1 MEDPI
6 LEYINTLS
14 LTHEYLN
21 LSNAD
26 LPVLHRAITLYT
38 NSPTIK
44 REFQPK
50 ELNTSKDNEINGIKY
65 EEFYSN
71 EKNRNIKLGKLTN
84 EMKIRFYIMQVR
96 LEIIMSEFRH
106 ATGTISRIKDLFA
119 QLGIDEE
126 IGPLSLIVILRSELL
141 EVQAY
146 VEANYNLN
154 NSEEEKEEKELEEV
168 QETSESNSE
177 IKQRKNKK
185 AVNKKDKKN
194 SQKSPKSPF
203 DNLAIMKNVVNSYI
217 DKSSEVIINSINRN
231 AALSVTSSGLEAIRN
246 SNDLYLIQKRKA
258 SLDKNVA
265 ELATLIQF
273 DETNKLVINPIVVA
287 NESIDALLELLKAR
301 PLDNETMIE
310 LSSIYLKNG
319 RIKEALY
326 CVGETLLNGCSG
338 AWNVWSLRGEL
349 CLMQSSCIM
358 SESYANKKAAKSWLY
373 AAIASFN
380 YAIELCSGYV
390 RAWCG
395 LYVSLQKLNDLKLN
409 NVDLVYTKMK
419 MITLSN
425 LNKLKD
431 DTSVSIKEREKIVWI
446 LNNF

>member
-26 LPVLHRAITLYT
+26 LPVLHHAITLYT
-38 NSPTIK
+38 SSPNIK
-44 REFQPK
+44 REYQPK
-50 ELNTSKDNEINGIKY
+50 DLSTNKDSQINGIIY

-71 EKNRNIKLGKLTN
+71 EKNRTIKLGKLN
-84 EMKIRFYIMQVR
+84 DEMKIRFYIMQVR
-96 LEIIMSEFRH
+96 LEIIMCEFRN

-141 EVQAY
+141 EVKAY

-154 NSEEEKEEKELEEV
+154 NNEEEEDLEEV
-168 QETSESNSE
+168 QENGRSKSE
-177 IKQRKNKK
+177 ITQRKTKKVLNKRDK
-185 AVNKKDKKN
+185 NDSKK
-194 SQKSPKSPF
+194 SAKSPF

-246 SNDLYLIQKRKA
+246 CNDLYLIQKRKA

-265 ELATLIQF
+265 KLASLIKF
-273 DETNKLVINPIVVA
+273 DETNKLMINPIVVA
-287 NESIDALLELLKAR
+287 NESIETLLELLKTR

-338 AWNVWSLRGEL
+338 AWNVWSLRGEI
-349 CLMQSSCIM
+349 CMMQSSCIM
-358 SESYANKKAAKSWLY
+358 SEMNANKKSAKSWLY

-380 YAIELCSGYV
+380 YALEICSGYI

-395 LYVSLQKLNDLKLN
+395 LYVSLQKLSDLKLDT
-409 NVDLVYTKMK
+409 VDLVYTKMK
-419 MITLSN
+419 MITLS
-425 LNKLKD
+425 KLKELKD
-431 DTSVSIKEREKIVWI
+431 NTSVSIKEREKIVWI
-446 LNNF
+446 LNNY